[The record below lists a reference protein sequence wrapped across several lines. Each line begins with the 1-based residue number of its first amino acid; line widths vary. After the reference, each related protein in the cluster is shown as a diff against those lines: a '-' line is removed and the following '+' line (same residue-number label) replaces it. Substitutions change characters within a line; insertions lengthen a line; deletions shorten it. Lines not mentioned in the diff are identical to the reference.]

1 VRCARCQHE
10 NVAGAKFCIECG
22 ARFASVGDT
31 ARIDSPDAYT
41 PAHLATKILSV
52 RDRLPGERKQVT
64 VLFADLKGSLEL
76 LADRDPEDAR
86 ALLDTVLERMMEAV
100 HRYEGTVNQVMGDG
114 IMALFGAPVAHED
127 HAVRACYAALRMHRA
142 MARGAEDVRRR
153 LGVDVQIRV
162 GINSGEVVVR
172 SIGNDLQMDYSA
184 VGPTTHLA
192 ARMEQLARPG
202 TTLITG
208 ATYRFAERLI
218 DAVAQGPMPIKG
230 LRDPVEVWELKRAT
244 PVTSSLGA
252 VAGRAKNAMLGRDA
266 EMTRLEQLLARAWE
280 GRGQLVTLLGEPG
293 VGKSRL
299 VWELTRAAAAGG
311 WQMHEAACV
320 SYGTLTPYLPM
331 RNLLTKYF
339 DVEDGDDAR
348 RIREKVASGMAALDT
363 RLTGGVSAIL
373 ALGNVPNED
382 AEWEA
387 LEPTVRRQ
395 RILRAVRELLLAES
409 RRAPLLL
416 VVENLQWADSE
427 THAVLEELAGA
438 LDDARMLVLVSTRPE
453 HRRDWATTAETTEI
467 RLDPLPVASA
477 TALADTI
484 LGVSPELAPLKRRL
498 VAHTAGNPFFFEE
511 IVQALVE
518 TQALSGER
526 GDYHLGRAVDSIHI
540 PDRVQAVLAARIDRL
555 SRESKSFLQAGAA
568 IGADVPV
575 ALLQAVAD
583 TPSEQVLRALADL
596 EAADFLRT
604 SALVPDLAYSFKH
617 AITQEVAYSTLLK
630 DQRRALHARIVDALE
645 SSYTGARRAEHVER
659 LAYHALRAESWAKA
673 VAYLRDAGERAVARS
688 ANREAVAFYD
698 DALAALRHLPES
710 RETFALAVDLR
721 LDLRPPLLQLG
732 RLDDIHR
739 LSKEA
744 ESMALQVDDEER
756 LARAYSYLV
765 NYHYLLGEP
774 ARTIE
779 YGARCLAIAE
789 RRHDP
794 ALATLARRYLGHSH
808 HAQGQHRMAVQVL
821 EDNITALEAD
831 IPGRPPIS
839 DTTAN
844 VASSAWLA
852 WALADLG
859 EFDRADAC
867 LDRARAQ
874 ADLAR
879 HPYSQAIAWTLTGAV
894 WYARGQIDRAVPTL
908 ARSLEL
914 CEQASL
920 TVWQPIPATVLGA
933 CLIALD
939 RKDDGM
945 ALLRDGVRRAESL
958 GVMAYLSRWM
968 LHLAEGLLMTG
979 DVAAARATAD
989 RAMALA
995 LAHGERAHE
1004 AMAWRVLADV
1014 SAKEA
1019 SFDAAR
1025 QAYEQAL
1032 TLTDELG
1039 LRPQMARAHFDLGRL
1054 QRRLG
1059 HLRDAEDHLARAI
1072 VLFADM
1078 GMRSWLEMS
1087 QPELKALGHLVIV
1100 ARSNVD
1106 LFDYLT
1112 EKFANDPEI
1121 RVVLDRR
1128 RGELARE
1135 GHTGA
1140 AERRHHAIDQA
1151 LRTRGLAVI
1160 LPE

>member
-1 VRCARCQHE
+1 M
-10 NVAGAKFCIECG
+10 ECG
-22 ARFASVGDT
+22 ARLTTVTETPRAE
-31 ARIDSPDAYT
+31 SPAGYT
-41 PAHLATKILSV
+41 PAHLAHKILSA
-52 RDRLPGERKQVT
+52 RERLAGERKQVT

-162 GINSGEVVVR
+162 GMNSGEVVVR

-184 VGPTTHLA
+184 VGQTTHLA

-208 ATYRFAERLI
+208 ATHRLAERFV
-218 DAVAQGPMPIKG
+218 DAVAHGPMPIKG
-230 LRDPVEVWELKRAT
+230 LRDPVEVWELTRAT

-252 VAGRAKNAMLGRDA
+252 VAGRVKSAMLGRA
-266 EMTRLEQLLARAWE
+266 VEMARLERLLARAGE
-280 GRGQLVTLLGEPG
+280 GHGQLVTLLGEPG

-299 VWELTRAAAAGG
+299 VLELTRAAAVSG

-320 SYGTLTPYLPM
+320 SHGTLTPYLPV

-348 RIREKVASGMAALDT
+348 RIREKVATRMVALDT
-363 RLTGGVSAIL
+363 RLAGGVSAIL

-382 AEWEA
+382 AEWAA
-387 LEPTVRRQ
+387 LEPTARRQ

-427 THAVLEELAGA
+427 THAVIEELAGGLA
-438 LDDARMLVLVSTRPE
+438 DARMLVLVSARNE
-453 HRRDWATTAETTEI
+453 HRRDWATSAETTEI
-467 RLDPLPVASA
+467 RLDPLLVESA
-477 TALADTI
+477 TALADMI
-484 LGVSPELAPLKRRL
+484 LGAEPELAALKRRL
-498 VAHTAGNPFFFEE
+498 VAHAAGNPFFFEE
-511 IVQALVE
+511 IVQALAE
-518 TQALSGER
+518 THALSGER
-526 GDYHLGRAVDSIHI
+526 GHYRLGKPVDSIHI

-555 SRESKSFLQAGAA
+555 SPQGKTFLQAGAA
-568 IGADVPV
+568 IGAEVPV
-575 ALLQAVAD
+575 ALLQVVAD
-583 TPSEQVLRALADL
+583 SSSEEVLRGLADL

-604 SALVPDLAYSFKH
+604 SALVPDLAYSFKQ

-645 SSYTGARRAEHVER
+645 SSYTGERRAEHVER
-659 LAYHALRAESWAKA
+659 LAYHALRAEAWAKA

-698 DALAALRHLPES
+698 DALAALGHLPES
-710 RETFALAVDLR
+710 RETFSLAIDLR

-744 ESMALQVDDEER
+744 ESMAQQVNDEER
-756 LARAYSYLV
+756 LARSYSYLV

-774 ARTIE
+774 ARTVE

-789 RRHDP
+789 RRGDP

-808 HAQGQHRMAVQVL
+808 HAQGQHRLAVQIL
-821 EDNITALEAD
+821 EDNLAAIDAEIAGNTAVASIT
-831 IPGRPPIS
+831 GH
-839 DTTAN
+839 

-867 LDRARAQ
+867 LDRARAE

-894 WYARGQIDRAVPTL
+894 WYARGQVDRAVPTL
-908 ARSLEL
+908 ARSLEI
-914 CEQASL
+914 CEQANL
-920 TVWQPIPATVLGA
+920 TVWQPIPATLLGA
-933 CLIALD
+933 CLLALD

-958 GVMAYLSRWM
+958 GVMAYLSRWTS
-968 LHLAEGLLMTG
+968 HLAEGLLLTG

-995 LAHGERAHE
+995 LAHGERGHE

-1014 SAKEA
+1014 AAHEA

-1032 TLTDELG
+1032 ALADDLG

-1078 GMRSWLEMS
+1078 GMRSWLEKS

-1121 RVVLDRR
+1121 RVILDRR
-1128 RGELARE
+1128 RSEALRDGPL
-1135 GHTGA
+1135 GA
-1140 AERRHHAIDQA
+1140 DERRHHAIDQA

-1160 LPE
+1160 IPE

>member
-1 VRCARCQHE
+1 MRCPRCEHE
-10 NVAGAKFCIECG
+10 NIAGAKFCMECG
-22 ARFASVGDT
+22 ARLTSVGEIP
-31 ARIDSPDAYT
+31 RVESPDAYT

-52 RDRLPGERKQVT
+52 RDRLAGERKQVT

-142 MARGAEDVRRR
+142 MARGAEEVRRR

-184 VGPTTHLA
+184 VGQTTHLA

-208 ATYRFAERLI
+208 ATYRLAERLI
-218 DAVAQGPMPIKG
+218 DAVAQGPMPNRG
-230 LRDPVEVWELKRAT
+230 LREQVEVWELKRAT

-252 VAGRAKNAMLGRDA
+252 VAGRVKNAMLGRA
-266 EMTRLEQLLARAWE
+266 VELAKLEQLLARARE
-280 GRGQLVTLLGEPG
+280 GCGQLVTLIGEPG
-293 VGKSRL
+293 IGKSRL
-299 VWELTRAAAAGG
+299 VWELTRTAATGG
-311 WQMHEAACV
+311 WQMHEVACL

-331 RNLLTKYF
+331 RNLLTRYF

-348 RIREKVASGMAALDT
+348 RIREKVAARMVALDT
-363 RLTGGVSAIL
+363 RLAGGVSAIL

-382 AEWEA
+382 SDWEA
-387 LEPTVRRQ
+387 LEPTMRRQ
-395 RILRAVRELLLAES
+395 RILKAARELLLAES

-427 THAVLEELAGA
+427 THAVIDDLAGA
-438 LDDARMLVLVSTRPE
+438 LADARMLVLVTTRPE
-453 HRRDWATTAETTEI
+453 HRRDWTTTAETTEI
-467 RLDPLPVASA
+467 RLDPLPADSA
-477 TALADTI
+477 AALADTI
-484 LGVSPELAPLKRRL
+484 LGTSPELASLKRRL
-498 VAHTAGNPFFFEE
+498 VTHTAGNPFFLEE
-511 IVQALVE
+511 IVQALAE
-518 TQALSGER
+518 THALSGER
-526 GDYHLGRAVDSIHI
+526 GDYRLGRAVDSIHI

-568 IGADVPV
+568 IGAEVPV
-575 ALLQAVAD
+575 ALLQRVAD

-604 SALVPDLAYSFKH
+604 SALVPDLAYAFKH

-630 DQRRALHARIVDALE
+630 EQRRTLHARIVEALE

-688 ANREAVAFYD
+688 ANREAVAFYE

-744 ESMALQVDDEER
+744 ESMAQQVNDEER

-779 YGARCLAIAE
+779 YGARCLEIAE
-789 RRHDP
+789 RRRDP

-808 HAQGQHRMAVQVL
+808 HAQGQHRLAVQVL
-821 EDNITALEAD
+821 EDNLAALEAD
-831 IPGRPPIS
+831 AAGS
-839 DTTAN
+839 TAVANTTGN
-844 VASSAWLA
+844 VASAAWLA

-867 LDRARAQ
+867 LDQARAQ

-879 HPYSQAIAWTLTGAV
+879 HPYSQAIAWTLTGAA

-920 TVWQPIPATVLGA
+920 AVWQPIPATLLGA
-933 CLIALD
+933 CLITLD
-939 RKDDGM
+939 RKDDGI

-958 GVMAYLSRWM
+958 GVMAYLSRWV
-968 LHLAEGLLMTG
+968 LQLAEGLLMID
-979 DVAAARATAD
+979 DVAAARVTAD

-995 LAHGERAHE
+995 LAHGERGHE
-1004 AMAWRVLADV
+1004 AMAWRVLADI

-1032 TLTDELG
+1032 ALADELG
-1039 LRPQMARAHFDLGRL
+1039 LRPQMARTHFDLGRL

-1078 GMRSWLEMS
+1078 GMRSWLEIS

-1100 ARSNVD
+1100 ARSNTD

-1112 EKFANDPEI
+1112 EKFANDPEV

-1128 RGELARE
+1128 RDEPVRNGL
-1135 GHTGA
+1135 TA
-1140 AERRHHAIDQA
+1140 AGERRHRAIDQA

-1160 LPE
+1160 IPE